1 MTFVVTPLPLNVL
14 GFPAEL
20 HNSTLQQTYIVIA
33 CITRSD
39 FLLNF
44 SWPILADIQMHAQM
58 HPQFDGF
65 HNSTNLDQNLKAE
78 FREDRNPV

>member
-1 MTFVVTPLPLNVL
+1 MSLVSLQSLNYNRL
-14 GFPAEL
+14 L
-20 HNSTLQQTYIVIA
+20 HNSTLQQTYVVIA
-33 CITRSD
+33 CITLSD
-39 FLLNF
+39 FLLSF

-65 HNSTNLDQNLKAE
+65 HNSTDLDQNLKAE